1 MASPSAVT
9 VTECVADEE
18 PTPGFL
24 LELAD
29 VLADSRL
36 AQAET
41 FGGLSEAAG
50 LGDPK
55 ECLKQDRF

>member
-1 MASPSAVT
+1 MG
-9 VTECVADEE
+9 VADEE

-24 LELAD
+24 LKLAD

-41 FGGLSEAAG
+41 FGGLGEAPG
-50 LGDPK
+50 LGDRKESPK
-55 ECLKQDRF
+55 QAGFEHVLLS